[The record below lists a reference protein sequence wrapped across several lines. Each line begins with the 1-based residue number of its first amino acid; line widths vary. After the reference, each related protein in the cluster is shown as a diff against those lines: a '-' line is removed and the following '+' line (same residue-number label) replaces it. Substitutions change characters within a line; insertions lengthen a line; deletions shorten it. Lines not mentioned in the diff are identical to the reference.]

1 MAGALK
7 RAAPNQSEDITLIS
21 ALRDSNLPKFLS
33 DDAVLFKGILSDL
46 FPGLELPIVDYGALQ
61 ECIGTILRIKP
72 KSYLSFKFRSNFS
85 ALHG

>member
-46 FPGLELPIVDYGALQ
+46 FPGIVLPVVDYGALQ
-61 ECIGTILRIKP
+61 EAIGTKMQFRLLLILKN
-72 KSYLSFKFRSNFS
+72 S
-85 ALHG
+85 

>member
-46 FPGLELPIVDYGALQ
+46 FPGIELPAVDYGALQ
-61 ECIGTILRIKP
+61 EAIGMKITSDLVFI
-72 KSYLSFKFRSNFS
+72 Y
-85 ALHG
+85 